1 MVGTDAGELFTFGY
15 GNLRQLGHGGYQN
28 ELVPRLIRALS
39 GKKVVSAEAGSDH
52 TAVWTE
58 EGELFTFGSGGF
70 GPLGHAGNRMS
81 LCRAG
86 RGAGGEEGGWRSS
99 K

>member
-58 EGELFTFGSGGF
+58 EGELFTFGGGTW
-70 GPLGHAGNRMS
+70 GQLGHGVHQYELVPRLVEA
-81 LCRAG
+81 LA
-86 RGAGGEEGGWRSS
+86 EV
-99 K
+99 